1 MSKPAQSGHPSG
13 VHRPHPVTGGAG
25 VSTLYP
31 TAPTAGRKLDCGL
44 KMNAISTLAVV
55 ESAAS
60 GLPPVALPE
69 SLMIK
74 VSIVEDDAKLRE
86 TLVRYFAGQSGFRC
100 LKAYPNAEA
109 ALADIPLHPPDVVL
123 MDINLP
129 GMSGIDCVP
138 RLRRAAPQLKII
150 MLTVFEEGE
159 QVFQA
164 LSAGAFGYLVKSNR
178 PAKILEAIREV
189 FDGGSPMSGHIARK
203 VVQSFQMHATAKAAA
218 QAETETLT
226 KRELE
231 VLQGLSRG
239 HPYKEIAREL
249 DISLSTVRTYIQ
261 RIYEKLHVHSQTE
274 AVMKFARQ
282 QGG

>member
-1 MSKPAQSGHPSG
+1 MNSVPDPVVVASAP
-13 VHRPHPVTGGAG
+13 VRP
-25 VSTLYP
+25 
-31 TAPTAGRKLDCGL
+31 GL
-44 KMNAISTLAVV
+44 VAALEVV
-55 ESAAS
+55 
-60 GLPPVALPE
+60 P
-69 SLMIK
+69 IK

-100 LKAYPNAEA
+100 VKAYANAEA
-109 ALADIPLHPPDVVL
+109 ALADIPSHPPDVVL

-129 GMSGIDCVP
+129 GMSGIECVS
-138 RLRRAAPQLKII
+138 RLRQAMPQLKII

-189 FDGGSPMSGHIARK
+189 YDGGSPMSGHIARK
-203 VVQSFQMHATAKAAA
+203 VVQSFQAHAAA
-218 QAETETLT
+218 RAETESLT
-226 KRELE
+226 ARELE

-239 HPYKEIAREL
+239 QPYKEIASEL
-249 DISLSTVRTYIQ
+249 GISLSTVRTYIQ

-282 QGG
+282 KGP

>member
-1 MSKPAQSGHPSG
+1 
-13 VHRPHPVTGGAG
+13 
-25 VSTLYP
+25 
-31 TAPTAGRKLDCGL
+31 
-44 KMNAISTLAVV
+44 
-55 ESAAS
+55 
-60 GLPPVALPE
+60 
-69 SLMIK
+69 MIK

-86 TLVRYFAGQSGFRC
+86 TLVRYFAGQTGFRC

-138 RLRRAAPQLKII
+138 RLRRAVPQLKII

-274 AVMKFARQ
+274 AVMKFARK